1 MFKDQTTETEFY
13 SVAFQTQ
20 IKFDFGMVYL
30 FAEMEVDNN
39 NVGNSKMID

>member
-20 IKFDFGMVYL
+20 IKDFGMVYL
-30 FAEMEVDNN
+30 FTEMEDDKN
-39 NVGNSKMID
+39 NVNQF